1 MSGQAGSRTHTCIT
15 CAPPRDLG
23 AAKFAAPSPDDHPM
37 TGAPVSRTDGL
48 VKVTG
53 AARYTA
59 EVDIEGAAYGA
70 LVQSTIARGRIRSMD
85 TSEAEAAPGVLLV
98 LTNLNAPPGRNP
110 PWSFGEPLPILD
122 GDAIYYEGQSIGV
135 VVADTLE
142 QAHHAASLVNVAYDE
157 EDPRTHFEGRLG
169 EAYLPEGEEEDLLFV
184 KGDLDAGQREAEVT
198 IEHVYETPV
207 EHHHPMEP
215 HATVAVWSDETPR
228 LTVYSS
234 QQGIEWAQGD
244 VANVFGLES
253 EDVRIV
259 SRFVGGGFGNKLAAW
274 PHVSITALAAREAG
288 RPVRLALTREQ
299 MVTSVGHRPRTRQR
313 VTLGA
318 RRDGTLSLLRHDA
331 IASIS
336 TIGTYVEET
345 TKVPRMLYA
354 CPHREAIQR
363 VVQLDASTPTYMRAP
378 GEASGSF
385 GLESAMD
392 EMATALGMDPIAFRM
407 ANEPEIDP
415 ETDLPWSSRSV
426 VECLRQGAETFGWDR
441 RSPQPRAQRDG
452 NAFVGYGVALGTYPT
467 FSNPSS
473 ARITARTDGTILVE
487 CGATDIGTG
496 TYTILAQVAARVLGV
511 PVESVAVALGDS
523 LLPPARG
530 SGASSAAASTSTA
543 VDAAATEL
551 RQQLVAAATSD
562 PASPLEGLP
571 ASEINL
577 RDGRLFSQ
585 SEPDRGYP
593 LAALL
598 QRRGEPLTT
607 EITTEP
613 GVEGYSKH
621 AFGAHFCEVRVD
633 EDLGEVR
640 VTRFHGCYGAGRIL
654 NAKTARSQ
662 FLGSMIMGIGMA
674 LMEETPLD
682 ARLGRYAGKGFA
694 DYHVPVH
701 ADIGAVTAEWVEEH
715 DPYINPMG
723 AKGIGE
729 VGIVGVA
736 AAVANAVHNATGR
749 RIRSLPITPDK
760 IIAASSA

>member
-1 MSGQAGSRTHTCIT
+1 
-15 CAPPRDLG
+15 
-23 AAKFAAPSPDDHPM
+23 M
-37 TGAPVSRTDGL
+37 TGEPVSRIDGL

-59 EVDIEGAAYGA
+59 EVAVEGAAYGA
-70 LVQSTIARGRIRSMD
+70 LVQSTIARGRIRSMN

-98 LTNLNAPPGRNP
+98 LTNLNAPPGRNS
-110 PWSFGEPLPILD
+110 PWSFGEPLPILE
-122 GDAIYYEGQSIGV
+122 GDAIHYEGQSIGV
-135 VVADTLE
+135 VVAETLE
-142 QAHHAASLVNVAYDE
+142 QAHHAASLVRVTYDE
-157 EDPRTHFEGRLG
+157 EAPRTDFEARLG
-169 EAYLPEGEEEDLLFV
+169 EAYLPEGEEEDLLFL
-184 KGDLDAGQREAEVT
+184 KGDLDAGYREAEVT

-228 LTVYSS
+228 LTLYSS
-234 QQGIEWAQGD
+234 QQGIGWAQGD
-244 VANVFGLES
+244 VANVFGLEND
-253 EDVRIV
+253 DVRIV
-259 SRFVGGGFGNKLAAW
+259 SRFVGGGFGSKLAAW
-274 PHVSITALAAREAG
+274 PHVAITALAAREAG
-288 RPVRLALTREQ
+288 RPVRVALTREQ
-299 MVTSVGHRPRTRQR
+299 MVTSVGHRPHTRQR
-313 VTLGA
+313 ITLGA
-318 RRDGTLSLLRHDA
+318 RRDGSLTLLRHDA
-331 IASIS
+331 VASIS
-336 TIGTYVEET
+336 TLGTYIEET

-354 CPHREAIQR
+354 CPHREVIQR
-363 VVQLDASTPTYMRAP
+363 VVSLDASTPTYMRAP

-392 EMATALGMDPIAFRM
+392 EMAVALGMDPIAFRIT
-407 ANEPEIDP
+407 NEPEVDP

-426 VECLRQGAETFGWDR
+426 VECLRQGAETFGWDQR
-441 RSPQPRAQRDG
+441 APEPRARREG
-452 NAFVGYGVALGTYPT
+452 HALVGFGVALGTYPA
-467 FSNPSS
+467 FSRPSS
-473 ARITARTDGTILVE
+473 ARVTARTDGTLLVE

-496 TYTILAQVAARVLGV
+496 TYTILAQVAARVLGM
-511 PVESVAVALGDS
+511 PVDSVTVALGDS

-551 RQQLVAAATSD
+551 RQQLVAVAISD
-562 PASPLEGLP
+562 PASPLEGLD
-571 ASEINL
+571 ASEIDL
-577 RDGRLFSQ
+577 RDGRLLART
-585 SEPDRGYP
+585 EPDRGST
-593 LAALL
+593 LASLL
-598 QRRGEPLTT
+598 QRRGEPLTA
-607 EITTEP
+607 EVTTEP

-633 EDLGEVR
+633 EEIGEVR

-682 ARLGRYAGKGFA
+682 PVLGRYAGKGFA

-701 ADIGAVTAEWVEEH
+701 ADIGDVTAEWIEEH
-715 DPYINPMG
+715 DPYINPLG

-736 AAVANAVHNATGR
+736 AAVANAVYNATGR

-760 IIAASSA
+760 VITAPSA